1 MLMYLDP
8 KEYAREGFG
17 ENSTYPH
24 TPWLDPDAVVLAG
37 ISHKLGDPLTDGLP
51 SLDGIYRKSVRE
63 TLSFIPRIL
72 LQPISYGTA
81 RFLLEQTGGK
91 RFFVFSVSAL
101 FIFFRILKN
110 ILT

>member
-8 KEYAREGFG
+8 KEYAREGIG

-37 ISHKLGDPLTDGLP
+37 ISYKLGDPLTEGLP

-63 TLSFIPRIL
+63 TLFIPSIL

-91 RFFVFSVSAL
+91 RFLSFQCTFDIFSYS
-101 FIFFRILKN
+101 
-110 ILT
+110 

>member
-1 MLMYLDP
+1 MYLDP

-37 ISHKLGDPLTDGLP
+37 ISHKFGDPLTDGLP
-51 SLDGIYRKSVRE
+51 SLDGIYRKSAKE

-81 RFLLEQTGGK
+81 RSLLEQTGGK
-91 RFFVFSVSAL
+91 RFLSFQCTFHIFSYS
-101 FIFFRILKN
+101 
-110 ILT
+110 